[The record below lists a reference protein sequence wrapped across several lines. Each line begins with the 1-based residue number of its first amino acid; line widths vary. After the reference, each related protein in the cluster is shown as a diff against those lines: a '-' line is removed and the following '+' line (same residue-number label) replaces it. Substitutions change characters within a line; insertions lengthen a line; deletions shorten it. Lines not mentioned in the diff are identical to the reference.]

1 MITTKSTMT
10 ACATNHTKNL
20 VGIYNTMEFK
30 TTSFGVAHVKTA
42 QYADGNLAVL
52 LEDEFGSP
60 LSKLSVNMPDSA
72 YLLNENQFFAK
83 TYSENEELAQDAL
96 ASGLFR
102 QTNTVVKN
110 GWVTC
115 PVWEIVTP

>member
-1 MITTKSTMT
+1 
-10 ACATNHTKNL
+10 
-20 VGIYNTMEFK
+20 MEFK
-30 TTSFGVAHVKTA
+30 TSSFGVARVKTS
-42 QYADGNLAVL
+42 QYSDGNLAIL

-72 YLLNENQFFAK
+72 YLLSENQFFAK

-102 QTNTVVKN
+102 QTNTIVKN
-110 GWVTC
+110 GWVSC
-115 PVWEIVTP
+115 PVWEILTP

>member
-1 MITTKSTMT
+1 MMSCLSCGWI
-10 ACATNHTKNL
+10 TNHTKNL
-20 VGIYNTMEFK
+20 GDIYNTMEFK
-30 TTSFGVAHVKTA
+30 TSSYGVARVKTS
-42 QYADGNLAVL
+42 QYSDGNLAIL

-83 TYSENEELAQDAL
+83 TYSENEEIAQDAL

-102 QTNTVVKN
+102 QTNTIVKN
-110 GWVTC
+110 GWVSC
-115 PVWEIVTP
+115 PVWEILTP